1 MKQVIFVGWVRTGK
15 PPVDGE
21 TTKNQYI
28 IAELKKYC
36 KVTVLDFYQ
45 KNRHPWIYLQALW
58 AFITLS
64 KATII
69 LSTSAKNVYGML
81 RLFKV
86 LHLHHEIIH
95 WVVGGAFGK
104 YVQQGRFRAN
114 VFNYVKYN
122 LVQCYGMIKEL
133 KSAGA

>member
-1 MKQVIFVGWVRTGK
+1 
-15 PPVDGE
+15 
-21 TTKNQYI
+21 
-28 IAELKKYC
+28 
-36 KVTVLDFYQ
+36 
-45 KNRHPWIYLQALW
+45 
-58 AFITLS
+58 
-64 KATII
+64 
-69 LSTSAKNVYGML
+69 ML